1 MKYYNLKF
9 KKIVSLL
16 ALLLTFQSANAS
28 LLWDINVGI
37 NKLKE
42 KDTAFLKEYFKN
54 YIENNPNDK
63 EGYFWLGKIY
73 SQQKDKKSKIEG
85 AKYFKKAYELTS
97 KNKDLEKISFDFGDK
112 TQLEDYFD
120 MAAMFFE
127 IGNTKEAE
135 LYADMMLKIN
145 SKSPS
150 VYFIKAKVAQM
161 NANEELAKEHL
172 EKAIIFNNDFLKT
185 NLAKKLGITSI
196 PEMSEEMYK
205 LFALESYFSGEI
217 EKSIKYFNKY
227 LEKSPKN
234 VDAMN
239 FLVDLYIKNNQI
251 ETARDVLSEI
261 FKINPTNLE
270 TLMLQMKINEINN
283 ISNEDLL
290 IKIKEIY
297 PNDSRVLL
305 YLGNSYLKAKK
316 YKEAKIIFDTLV
328 LIDDSMYEAYVGHI
342 FASIELNET
351 ENFIQYYRKAV
362 ALNQNASEPFYL
374 IAKFCVN
381 NGDFFEA
388 ESYITEA
395 IKKDENPSYLFE
407 LAKINYFL
415 KKHQQ
420 SIVSLNDAKKMPYKN
435 FDYSEIDEFLAKNY
449 IKLKDLNS
457 LNSLIESKNQLDKN
471 RILYKYI
478 LYNIYKLQGK
488 EKEAKNEFAKI
499 KKSKP
504 ENLVDYIDLSEIYL
518 NQKGLEFAIKFL
530 DEAIKKH
537 KFTNQLYAQ
546 KLKIKFMAGEKI
558 TESDI

>member
-150 VYFIKAKVAQM
+150 AYFIKAKVAQM
-161 NANEELAKEHL
+161 NSNEELAKEHL

-420 SIVSLNDAKKMPYKN
+420 SIVSLNDAKKCHTK
-435 FDYSEIDEFLAKNY
+435 
-449 IKLKDLNS
+449 
-457 LNSLIESKNQLDKN
+457 
-471 RILYKYI
+471 ILSI
-478 LYNIYKLQGK
+478 
-488 EKEAKNEFAKI
+488 
-499 KKSKP
+499 
-504 ENLVDYIDLSEIYL
+504 
-518 NQKGLEFAIKFL
+518 
-530 DEAIKKH
+530 
-537 KFTNQLYAQ
+537 Q
-546 KLKIKFMAGEKI
+546 KLMNF
-558 TESDI
+558 